1 MSERAEKTRIDIGH
15 ALHSCVIAVSICNVG
30 VLYVRKLALGLLC
43 TLARGKPF
51 FTIIAYARCIIWSLA
66 YCMRL
71 SASSNFVENLRSSSL
86 LPQGEI
92 DATAAGV

>member
-43 TLARGKPF
+43 TLANGSCSTAIMVK
-51 FTIIAYARCIIWSLA
+51 
-66 YCMRL
+66 
-71 SASSNFVENLRSSSL
+71 NG
-86 LPQGEI
+86 LPR
-92 DATAAGV
+92 ATLVV